1 MKQAWV
7 ELGLTKAESCTK
19 KFSFKNIFSK
29 KLWSKTFLSQKYLAQ
44 KNLVPKKNFLK
55 SLFKKIKNDLK
66 RKKNVSKN
74 NLVQKSWSKSN
85 FA

>member
-44 KNLVPKKNFLK
+44 KNLLPKKISLNHCLK
-55 SLFKKIKNDLK
+55 KLK
-66 RKKNVSKN
+66 MI
-74 NLVQKSWSKSN
+74 
-85 FA
+85 